1 MRLAPFR
8 MRGITAYHLAVQAL
22 CYGLAA
28 ALYPSIAALTV
39 PRLYFTETYFGCIAA
54 SAALTVIGQ
63 VLRPGMLLGLS
74 LFLRYYLFIII
85 GYSIG
90 GYLSVKLVLGIGL
103 MVELG
108 ARLRFPSN
116 LGFSG
121 LTLATLAYAQVRPA
135 FFGPSSL
142 ADAPQPPGT
151 DDLAVLCLVLG
162 LAAAAT
168 AAIARLSERRDE
180 LAEAVRVQEANLDT
194 LSELNL
200 NLQGYARTVDEESAE
215 RERTRISREM
225 HDISGYIFTNLIALM
240 DAAGS
245 IPRGDQSGLTDI
257 LVTAR
262 SQAQE
267 GLRETRNALRK
278 LRAEK
283 PEAVDG
289 ARAIFKIVSIFR
301 KIAGIEVELNLGN
314 LPRYLARDLN
324 LALYRTVQ
332 EALTNAVRHGK
343 ATRVRINFWVQGMEL
358 LLTITDNGKG
368 AFDVVKGI
376 GIAGMEERIGA
387 LGGVVIIGRAPEGG
401 FSLSIQVPLQSVQ
414 EGGLQAV
421 AAAGPSTGRAGPS
434 AGH

>member
-1 MRLAPFR
+1 FA
-8 MRGITAYHLAVQAL
+8 
-22 CYGLAA
+22 
-28 ALYPSIAALTV
+28 
-39 PRLYFTETYFGCIAA
+39 ETYFGCIAA
-54 SAALTVIGQ
+54 SAVLTV
-63 VLRPGMLLGLS
+63 VALALRPGMLLGLA

-108 ARLRFPSN
+108 VRLGFPSN

-121 LTLATLAYAQVRPA
+121 LTLATLAYAQARPA

-142 ADAPQPPGT
+142 ADAPPPPGT
-151 DDLAVLCLVLG
+151 DELAVLCLVLG
-162 LAAAAT
+162 LAAVVT
-168 AAIARLSERRDE
+168 AAIARLSDKRDE
-180 LAEAVRVQEANLDT
+180 LAEAIRVQEANLDT

-200 NLQGYARTVDEESAE
+200 NLQGYARVVDEESAE
-215 RERTRISREM
+215 RERNRISREM

-314 LPRYLARDLN
+314 LPRYLSRDLN

-332 EALTNAVRHGK
+332 EALTNSVRHGK

-376 GIAGMEERIGA
+376 GIAG
-387 LGGVVIIGRAPEGG
+387 
-401 FSLSIQVPLQSVQ
+401 
-414 EGGLQAV
+414 
-421 AAAGPSTGRAGPS
+421 
-434 AGH
+434 